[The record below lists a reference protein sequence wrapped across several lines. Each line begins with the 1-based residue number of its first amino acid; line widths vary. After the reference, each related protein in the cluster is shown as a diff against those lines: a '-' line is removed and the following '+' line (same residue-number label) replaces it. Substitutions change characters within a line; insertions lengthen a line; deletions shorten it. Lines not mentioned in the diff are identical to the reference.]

1 MSGYAHL
8 TADERDRLAGFLS
21 AGLSLRAIAR
31 ALGRAPS
38 TISRE
43 IGRNALDSGAY
54 RPHVADGA
62 YMLRRQRMAVIEKDA
77 KLAAY
82 VTDRLAEGWTPEQ
95 IAGRLR
101 LGVERNLRA
110 VCTETIYGWIYRAGQ
125 KTGRLWRY
133 LTRRRARRRKRHGR
147 ASRDTIAE
155 KTHISQRSDDADAR
169 ATVGHWGEAGPW
181 PRWGHASPPND
192 LVICRRSRPVLVLH
206 ERKTRITLMSRL
218 AGKTAAETIAAMM
231 AAFRR
236 LDPRRRGSVTFDND
250 TCFARHT
257 LLRGMLSAT
266 TYFCDAYASWQKGGV
281 ENANGRIR
289 RWLPRGADL
298 DEISEDDI
306 QEIAMTI
313 NLTPRKCLGYRSPVE
328 AFLSELGRDVEI
340 RFA

>member
-1 MSGYAHL
+1 MSEYAHL
-8 TADERDRLAGFLS
+8 TADERDRLADLKA
-21 AGLSLRAIAR
+21 AGLSLRAISR
-31 ALGRAPS
+31 ALGRAAS
-38 TISRE
+38 TVSRE
-43 IGRNALDSGAY
+43 LRRNALDSGAY

-62 YMLRRQRMAVIEKDA
+62 YMLRRQRAAVLERDA
-77 KLAAY
+77 RLAAY
-82 VTDRLAEGWTPEQ
+82 VTDRLTEGWTPEQ

-101 LGVERNLRA
+101 LGIERGLRA
-110 VCTETIYGWIYRAGQ
+110 VCTETIYGWIYRASQ
-125 KTGRLWRY
+125 KTARLWRL
-133 LTRRRARRRKRHGR
+133 LTRHHARRRKRHGR

-169 ATVGHWGEAGPW
+169 KTVGHWEA
-181 PRWGHASPPND
+181 D
-192 LVICRRSRPVLVLH
+192 LVICKRSRPVLVLH

-231 AAFRR
+231 ATFRR
-236 LDPRRRGSVTFDND
+236 LDPRMRGSVTFDND
-250 TCFARHT
+250 TSFARHM

-289 RWLPRGADL
+289 RWLPRGTDL
-298 DEISEDDI
+298 EELAEADI

-328 AFLSELGRDVEI
+328 AFLSELGKDVEI

>member
-8 TADERDRLAGFLS
+8 TADERDRLADLRA
-21 AGLSLRAIAR
+21 AGLSLRAVGR
-31 ALGRAPS
+31 ALGRAAS

-43 IGRNALDSGAY
+43 LKRNALESGAY
-54 RPHVADGA
+54 RPHLADGA
-62 YMLRRQRMAVIEKDA
+62 YMLRRQRRARLEADA

-82 VTDRLAEGWTPEQ
+82 VTDRLTEGWTPEQ

-101 LGVERNLRA
+101 LEIETGLRA
-110 VCTETIYGWIYRAGQ
+110 VSTETIYGWIYRSGQ
-125 KTGRLWRY
+125 KAGRLWRF
-133 LTRRRARRRKRHGR
+133 LTRRRARRKTRHGR
-147 ASRDTIAE
+147 ASRDRITE
-155 KTHISQRSDDADAR
+155 KVHVSQRSDDADAR
-169 ATVGHWGEAGPW
+169 ETGGHWEA
-181 PRWGHASPPND
+181 D
-192 LVICRRSRPVLVLH
+192 LVICKRSRPILVLH
-206 ERKTRITLMSRL
+206 ERKTRLTLMSRL
-218 AGKTAAETIAAMM
+218 AGKTAGETVAAMM

-236 LDPRRRGSVTFDND
+236 LDPRMRGSITFDND
-250 TCFARHT
+250 TCFARHM

-298 DEISEDDI
+298 DIITEDDI

-328 AFLSELGRDVEI
+328 AFLSELGRDVRI

>member
-1 MSGYAHL
+1 MSGYSHL
-8 TADERDRLAGFLS
+8 TAEERDRIAGLK
-21 AGLSLRAIAR
+21 AGGLSLRAIAR
-31 ALGRAPS
+31 ALGRAAS

-43 IGRNALDSGAY
+43 VRRNALDSGAY
-54 RPHVADGA
+54 RPHVADGS
-62 YMLRRQRMAVIEKDA
+62 YMLRRQRTAALETNA
-77 KLAAY
+77 RLAAY

-101 LGVERNLRA
+101 LGIETGLRA
-110 VCTETIYGWIYRAGQ
+110 VCAETIYGWIYRSAQ
-125 KTGRLWRY
+125 KAGRLWRF
-133 LTRRRARRRKRHGR
+133 LTRHHARRRKRHGR

-155 KTHISQRSDDADAR
+155 KTHISQRSEDADTR
-169 ATVGHWGEAGPW
+169 AAAGHWEA
-181 PRWGHASPPND
+181 D
-192 LVICRRSRPVLVLH
+192 LVICKRSRPVLVLH
-206 ERKTRITLMSRL
+206 ERKTRITLMTRL

-236 LDPRRRGSVTFDND
+236 LDPKMRGSVTFDND
-250 TCFARHT
+250 TCFARHM

-289 RWLPRGADL
+289 RWLPRGSDL
-298 DEISEDDI
+298 DTISEPDI

-313 NLTPRKCLGYRSPVE
+313 NLTPRKCLAYRSPVE

>member
-8 TADERDRLAGFLS
+8 TADERDRLAGFL
-21 AGLSLRAIAR
+21 AEGLSLRAISR
-31 ALGRAPS
+31 ALGRATS

-43 IGRNALDSGAY
+43 IRRNALDSGAY

-62 YMLRRQRMAVIEKDA
+62 YMLRRQRRARLESDLR
-77 KLAAY
+77 LAAY
-82 VTDRLAEGWTPEQ
+82 ATDRLTEGWTPEQ

-101 LGVERNLRA
+101 LGIEPGLRA
-110 VCTETIYGWIYRAGQ
+110 VCAETIYGWIYRAGQ
-125 KTGRLWRY
+125 KAGRLWRF
-133 LTRRRARRRKRHGR
+133 LTRHHARRRKRHGR

-169 ATVGHWGEAGPW
+169 ETVGHWEA
-181 PRWGHASPPND
+181 D
-192 LVICRRSRPVLVLH
+192 LVICKRSRPILVLH
-206 ERKTRITLMSRL
+206 ERKTRFTLMSRL
-218 AGKTAAETIAAMM
+218 AGKTAGETVAAMM

-236 LDPRRRGSVTFDND
+236 LDPRMRGSVTFDND
-250 TCFARHT
+250 TCFARHM

-289 RWLPRGADL
+289 RWLPRGTDL
-298 DEISEDDI
+298 DEISEADI

-313 NLTPRKCLGYRSPVE
+313 NLTPRKCLGFRSPVE
-328 AFLSELGRDVEI
+328 AFLSELGRDVRI

>member
-1 MSGYAHL
+1 MPGYAHL
-8 TADERDRLAGFLS
+8 TADERDRIAELKADGAS
-21 AGLSLRAIAR
+21 RRAIAR
-31 ALGRAPS
+31 ALGRAAS

-43 IGRNALDSGAY
+43 LRRNALDSGAY
-54 RPHVADGA
+54 RPQVADGA
-62 YMLRRQRMAVIEKDA
+62 YMLRRQRATVLETDPNLAGYVMA
-77 KLAAY
+77 
-82 VTDRLAEGWTPEQ
+82 RLSEGWTPEQ

-101 LGVERNLRA
+101 LGIESGLRA

-125 KTGRLWRY
+125 KTERLWRF
-133 LTRRRARRRKRHGR
+133 LTRRHARRRKANART
-147 ASRDTIAE
+147 SRDRIAE
-155 KTHISQRSDDADAR
+155 KTPLSQRSGDADAR
-169 ATVGHWGEAGPW
+169 ETVGHWEA
-181 PRWGHASPPND
+181 D

-206 ERKTRITLMSRL
+206 ERKTRITLMARL
-218 AGKTAAETIAAMM
+218 AGKSAAETVAAMM
-231 AAFRR
+231 ATFRR
-236 LDPRRRGSVTFDND
+236 LDPRMRGSITFDND
-250 TCFARHT
+250 TCFARHM

-281 ENANGRIR
+281 ENAKGRIR

-298 DEISEDDI
+298 EEIDEADI